1 MRVVLSDHPSGAD
14 NGPPGRRCRAGTGV
28 SEGWAGRETNR
39 MHEATIGHRRPWTC
53 LLQHEAG
60 LGAMLSGSPS
70 QSWILHSQF
79 KTWRRAR
86 PVLHTACRWGTR
98 SSSSR
103 IWYRLPCDHTPAA
116 RSRWWRPCRFDTSSH
131 RLPAEPWH
139 RLLEG
144 RTNSFLHSFRKF

>member
-39 MHEATIGHRRPWTC
+39 VHEATIGHRRPWTC

-60 LGAMLSGSPS
+60 LGAS

-103 IWYRLPCDHTPAA
+103 IWYRLPCDHTPTA